1 MLSAIITSLRYQPI
15 IFIHYCM
22 SFLFGTR
29 KRNVNLISS
38 TDLADHLK
46 NGKSLI
52 RIGDGEAMLI
62 MGRSI
67 HYQKFHPEI
76 RNTLKKIIREYRVTS
91 PYTLAIPTFA
101 ITESAADLKSRGRLR
116 IWRLFRSLFKCIFD
130 STQAYADAVIF
141 YHQDKFSKTVAPLLQ
156 AKHVVIVSKLENNT
170 PELHQYMNSYAKS
183 WEYISVPAA
192 NAYQDYYS
200 LCQLIDKAINSKPG
214 TEKLLLFAAGPTSK
228 VLSLHYI
235 EHKIQCV
242 DIGHGLEILG
252 RTNDYTNRL

>member
-1 MLSAIITSLRYQPI
+1 MLSAIITSLQYQPI
-15 IFIHYCM
+15 VFIHFCI

-29 KRNVNLISS
+29 EHTVNLISS

-46 NGKSLI
+46 SGESLI

-67 HYQKFHPEI
+67 HYQTFHPEI
-76 RNTLKKIIREYRVTS
+76 RNALKKIIGEYRATS
-91 PYTLAIPTFA
+91 PYILAIPTFA

-116 IWRLFRSLFKCIFD
+116 IWRLFRTLFKMMFD
-130 STQAYADAVIF
+130 ATQDYADAVIF
-141 YHQDKFSKTVAPLLQ
+141 YHHDNFSKTVAPLLQ
-156 AKHVVIVSKLENNT
+156 AKHVVIVSKTENNT
-170 PELHQYMNSYAKS
+170 PELQQYMNNYSRS

-200 LCQLIDKAINSKPG
+200 ICKLVDKAINSKPG
-214 TEKLLLFAAGPTSK
+214 IEKLLLFAAGPTSK